1 MCMADGNM
9 DRVGFVKQDTADSV
23 FAKYSGKYGSLSD
36 YELLCTD
43 GTRKGQLIILCTH
56 NITFEMLYAEI
67 RLSCLILC
75 ICWPGAGCTK
85 GG

>member
-23 FAKYSGKYGSLSD
+23 FNKYPRQYGNLSD
-36 YELLCTD
+36 YELLCTN
-43 GTRKGQLIILCTH
+43 GTRKGQLILSYMY
-56 NITFEMLYAEI
+56 NITFEMLYVEM

-75 ICWPGAGCTK
+75 ICWSGMR
-85 GG
+85 